1 MSYKLK
7 KNKNVK
13 MVLKTPLFPEEMK
26 LANVFLFLLRKYF
39 FPMQMGNQK
48 IYSNAF

>member
-7 KNKNVK
+7 KNKNTK
-13 MVLKTPLFPEEMK
+13 IVLKTPLFPEEIK

-39 FPMQMGNQK
+39 YRGRWEIRRQFK
-48 IYSNAF
+48 